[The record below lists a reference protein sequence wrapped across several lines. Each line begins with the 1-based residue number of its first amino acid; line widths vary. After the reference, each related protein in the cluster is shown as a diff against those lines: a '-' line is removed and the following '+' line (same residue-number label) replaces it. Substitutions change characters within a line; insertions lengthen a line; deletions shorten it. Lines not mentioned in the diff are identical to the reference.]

1 MSQTLTICSWP
12 LGDEGGRSAL
22 PLVSVIVPVWNDL
35 GGIEQCLAAL
45 QLQSYPNSK
54 LQLIVVDNGSTDGSY
69 ERAQSFAGVTVL
81 CEPKPG
87 SYAARNA
94 GLAHAQGTYVAFLD
108 SDCVPDRRWVEQA
121 VTIAMRHSNLG
132 VLAGRVNV
140 AQSDRSSSSAAV
152 LYERMFSFNQKANAE
167 GGTCITANWLSP
179 KAVLDSFGGFD
190 AALKS
195 GGDSKLSRE
204 ISQAGHA
211 VLYNDTMIVHHPAR
225 ATIGGLIRKRRR
237 VVGGKWAVAP
247 QSIVK
252 PVRLAAVLTWDA
264 CLRSLTALR
273 ARDFSLA
280 RRLQITGVIAVVW
293 LAGLG
298 EVVRL
303 AAGFAPRR

>member
-35 GGIEQCLAAL
+35 AGIEQCLAAL
-45 QLQSYPNSK
+45 RMQSYPHSR

-69 ERAQSFAGVTVL
+69 ECAQSFSGVTVL
-81 CEPKPG
+81 REPEPG

-94 GLAHAQGTYVAFLD
+94 GLARAQGTYVAFLD
-108 SDCVPDRRWVEQA
+108 SDCVPDRRWVEEA
-121 VTIAMRHSNLG
+121 VTIATRHSNLG

-140 AQSDRSSSSAAV
+140 AYGDRPPSAAA

-179 KAVLDSFGGFD
+179 KTILDSFGGFD
-190 AALKS
+190 ATLKS
-195 GGDSKLSRE
+195 GGDSKLSLE
-204 ISQAGHA
+204 ISQAGQS
-211 VLYNDTMIVHHPAR
+211 VLYSDAMIVHHPAR
-225 ATIGGLIRKRRR
+225 ATIAGLVAKRRR
-237 VVGGKWAVAP
+237 VIGGKWAVA
-247 QSIVK
+247 QRSIFK

-264 CLRSLTALR
+264 WLRSLLALR
-273 ARDFSLA
+273 ARDFTWA
-280 RRLQITGVIAVVW
+280 RRVQIVGVIAVVW

-298 EVVRL
+298 EVLRL
-303 AAGFAPRR
+303 TAGFAPRR

>member
-1 MSQTLTICSWP
+1 MSETLTICSSP
-12 LGDEGGRSAL
+12 LGEEGGRSAL

-35 GGIEQCLAAL
+35 TGIEQCLAAL

-81 CEPKPG
+81 RELKPG

-94 GLAHAQGTYVAFLD
+94 GLRQAQGTYVAFLD
-108 SDCVPDRRWVEQA
+108 SDCVPDRRWIEQA
-121 VTIAMRHSNLG
+121 VTLAMRHSNLG

-140 AQSDRSSSSAAV
+140 AHSDRSSPSAAA

-204 ISQAGHA
+204 ISQAGYP
-211 VLYNDTMIVHHPAR
+211 VLYSDVMIVHHPAR
-225 ATIGGLIRKRRR
+225 ATISGLISKRRR

-247 QSIVK
+247 RSLFK
-252 PVRLAAVLTWDA
+252 PIHLAAVLTWDA
-264 CLRSLTALR
+264 CLRWFMALR
-273 ARDFSLA
+273 ARNFTLA
-280 RRLQITGVIAVVW
+280 KRLQIVGIIAVVW

-303 AAGFAPRR
+303 TAGLAPRR

>member
-1 MSQTLTICSWP
+1 MGQTLTICSSP
-12 LGDEGGRSAL
+12 LGEEGERSAL

-35 GGIEQCLAAL
+35 AGIEQCLAAL
-45 QLQSYPNSK
+45 RLQSYPHSR
-54 LQLIVVDNGSTDGSY
+54 LQIIVVDNGSTDGSC
-69 ERAQSFAGVTVL
+69 ECAQSFSGVTVL
-81 CEPKPG
+81 REPEPG

-121 VTIAMRHSNLG
+121 VTFAMRHSNLG
-132 VLAGRVNV
+132 VLAGRVTV
-140 AQSDRSSSSAAV
+140 ANGDRSSPSAAA

-179 KAVLDSFGGFD
+179 KTILDSFGGFD
-190 AALKS
+190 ATLKS

-204 ISQAGHA
+204 ISQAGHS
-211 VLYNDTMIVHHPAR
+211 VLYSDAMIVHHPAR
-225 ATIGGLIRKRRR
+225 ATISELISKRRR

-247 QSIVK
+247 RSIFK

-264 CLRSLTALR
+264 WLRSLIALR
-273 ARDFSLA
+273 ARDFTLA
-280 RRLQITGVIAVVW
+280 RRFQIVGVIAVVW